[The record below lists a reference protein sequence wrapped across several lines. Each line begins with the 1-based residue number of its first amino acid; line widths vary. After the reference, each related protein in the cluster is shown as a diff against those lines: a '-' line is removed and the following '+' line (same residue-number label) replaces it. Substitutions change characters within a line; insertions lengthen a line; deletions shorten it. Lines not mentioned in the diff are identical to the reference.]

1 MDSSNLQNNNY
12 PQYAEQNNSDNSNI
26 YTNSSSNT
34 SNANNTD
41 NASNT
46 DNTDNTNNTN
56 TYNASNLNPT
66 NTYQSN
72 SYQNNAYQN
81 SGYQNSGYTNNT
93 YTNNSYQNNNYMNN
107 GYQNNGYQNNNYM
120 NNSYQNNR
128 YPNSTNPTN
137 TYQNG
142 AYTNNTYQNNT
153 YANNSYQNN
162 NYMNNGY
169 QNNGYQN
176 NSYQNNSYQNN
187 RYPNS
192 TYINRDNLIR
202 TYKNVIQRTTSLV
215 NAILVDNRKKM
226 IALIVAAVLALTL
239 IGSAI
244 VKTFKPNYNCSAEK
258 SANIE
263 EYFHCHPSSFEK
275 RGDDDVSATFDAKGD
290 DLNITIKF
298 TDRVPDYGISK
309 TQAEFSDRLLLTNM
323 FPEVEEAKNKVISP
337 IHLHYTFLNNDD
349 SVIFKDDFIDN

>member
-41 NASNT
+41 NASN
-46 DNTDNTNNTN
+46 
-56 TYNASNLNPT
+56 LNPT
-66 NTYQSN
+66 NTCQSN
-72 SYQNNAYQN
+72 TYQN
-81 SGYQNSGYTNNT
+81 SGYQNNGYTNNT
-93 YTNNSYQNNNYMNN
+93 YTNNSYQNN
-107 GYQNNGYQNNNYM
+107 GYM

-142 AYTNNTYQNNT
+142 AYANNAYQNNT
-153 YANNSYQNN
+153 YSNNSYQNN

-169 QNNGYQN
+169 QNNVYQN
-176 NSYQNNSYQNN
+176 NVYQNN
-187 RYPNS
+187 RYSNNNNPIGA
-192 TYINRDNLIR
+192 YINRDNLIR
-202 TYKNVIQRTTSLV
+202 TYKNVIQRTSSLV
-215 NAILVDNRKKM
+215 NAILIDKHKKM
-226 IALIVAAVLALTL
+226 IALIVASVLALTL

-244 VKTFKPNYNCSAEK
+244 AKTFKPHYNCSAEK

-275 RGDDDVSATFDAKGD
+275 RGDNDVSATFDAKGD

-298 TDRVPDYGISK
+298 TERVPDYGISK

>member
-120 NNSYQNNR
+120 NN
-128 YPNSTNPTN
+128 
-137 TYQNG
+137 
-142 AYTNNTYQNNT
+142 
-153 YANNSYQNN
+153 
-162 NYMNNGY
+162 GY

-176 NSYQNNSYQNN
+176 NNN
-187 RYPNS
+187 PIS

-215 NAILVDNRKKM
+215 NAILIDKHKKM
-226 IALIVAAVLALTL
+226 IALIVASVLALTL

-244 VKTFKPNYNCSAEK
+244 AKTFKPHYNCSAEK

-298 TDRVPDYGISK
+298 TERVPDYGISK

>member
-81 SGYQNSGYTNNT
+81 SGYQNNG

-107 GYQNNGYQNNNYM
+107 GYQNNGYQNNN
-120 NNSYQNNR
+120 
-128 YPNSTNPTN
+128 NPI
-137 TYQNG
+137 
-142 AYTNNTYQNNT
+142 
-153 YANNSYQNN
+153 
-162 NYMNNGY
+162 
-169 QNNGYQN
+169 
-176 NSYQNNSYQNN
+176 
-187 RYPNS
+187 S

-244 VKTFKPNYNCSAEK
+244 AKTFKPHYNCSAEK

>member
-107 GYQNNGYQNNNYM
+107 GYQNN
-120 NNSYQNNR
+120 R

-169 QNNGYQN
+169 QNNRYQN
-176 NSYQNNSYQNN
+176 NMYQNN
-187 RYPNS
+187 RYSNNNNPIG

-215 NAILVDNRKKM
+215 NAILIDKHKKM
-226 IALIVAAVLALTL
+226 IALIVASVLALTL

-244 VKTFKPNYNCSAEK
+244 AKTFKPHYNCSAEK

-298 TDRVPDYGISK
+298 TERVPDYGISK

>member
-12 PQYAEQNNSDNSNI
+12 PQSAEQNNSDNSNI

-34 SNANNTD
+34 I
-41 NASNT
+41 
-46 DNTDNTNNTN
+46 NTNNAN
-56 TYNASNLNPT
+56 NASNLNPT
-66 NTYQSN
+66 NTCQSN
-72 SYQNNAYQN
+72 TYQN
-81 SGYQNSGYTNNT
+81 SGYQNNGYTNNT
-93 YTNNSYQNNNYMNN
+93 YTNNSYQNNGYQNNGYMNNSYQNNGYQNNTYQNGTNPTNAYQNNSYQNGAYANNAYQNNTYSNNSYQNNNYMNN
-107 GYQNNGYQNNNYM
+107 GYQNNGYQNNT
-120 NNSYQNNR
+120 YQNNR
-128 YPNSTNPTN
+128 YS
-137 TYQNG
+137 
-142 AYTNNTYQNNT
+142 
-153 YANNSYQNN
+153 NN
-162 NYMNNGY
+162 NNPIGA
-169 QNNGYQN
+169 
-176 NSYQNNSYQNN
+176 
-187 RYPNS
+187 
-192 TYINRDNLIR
+192 YINRDNLIR
-202 TYKNVIQRTTSLV
+202 TYKNVIQRTSSLV
-215 NAILVDNRKKM
+215 NAILIDKHKKM
-226 IALIVAAVLALTL
+226 IALIVASVLALTL

-244 VKTFKPNYNCSAEK
+244 AKTFKPHYNCSAEK

-298 TDRVPDYGISK
+298 TERVPDYGISK

>member
-12 PQYAEQNNSDNSNI
+12 PQSAEQNNSDNSNI

-34 SNANNTD
+34 I
-41 NASNT
+41 
-46 DNTDNTNNTN
+46 NTNNAD
-56 TYNASNLNPT
+56 NASNLNPT
-66 NTYQSN
+66 NTCQSN
-72 SYQNNAYQN
+72 TYQN
-81 SGYQNSGYTNNT
+81 SGYQNNGYTNNT
-93 YTNNSYQNNNYMNN
+93 YTNNSYQNNGYQNNGYMNNSYQNNGYQNNTYQNGTNPTNAYQNNSYQNGAYANNAYQNNTYSNNSYQNNNYMNN
-107 GYQNNGYQNNNYM
+107 GYQNNGYQNNV
-120 NNSYQNNR
+120 YQNNR
-128 YPNSTNPTN
+128 YS
-137 TYQNG
+137 
-142 AYTNNTYQNNT
+142 
-153 YANNSYQNN
+153 NN
-162 NYMNNGY
+162 NNPIGA
-169 QNNGYQN
+169 
-176 NSYQNNSYQNN
+176 
-187 RYPNS
+187 
-192 TYINRDNLIR
+192 YINRDNLIR
-202 TYKNVIQRTTSLV
+202 TYKNVIQRTSSLV
-215 NAILVDNRKKM
+215 NAILIDKHKKM
-226 IALIVAAVLALTL
+226 IALIVASVLALTL

-244 VKTFKPNYNCSAEK
+244 AKTFKPHYNCSAEK

-298 TDRVPDYGISK
+298 TERVPDYGISK

>member
-41 NASNT
+41 NASN
-46 DNTDNTNNTN
+46 
-56 TYNASNLNPT
+56 LNPT
-66 NTYQSN
+66 NTCQSN
-72 SYQNNAYQN
+72 TYQNSGYQNNGYTNNTYTNNSYQNNGYQNNGYMNNSYQNCTNPTDTYQNNAYQN
-81 SGYQNSGYTNNT
+81 GAYANNAYQNNT
-93 YTNNSYQNNNYMNN
+93 YSNNSYQNNNYMNN
-107 GYQNNGYQNNNYM
+107 GYQNNVYQNNV
-120 NNSYQNNR
+120 YQNNR
-128 YPNSTNPTN
+128 YS
-137 TYQNG
+137 
-142 AYTNNTYQNNT
+142 
-153 YANNSYQNN
+153 NN
-162 NYMNNGY
+162 NNPIGA
-169 QNNGYQN
+169 
-176 NSYQNNSYQNN
+176 
-187 RYPNS
+187 
-192 TYINRDNLIR
+192 YINRDNLIR
-202 TYKNVIQRTTSLV
+202 TYKNVIQRTSSLV
-215 NAILVDNRKKM
+215 NAILIDKHKKM
-226 IALIVAAVLALTL
+226 IALIVASVLALTL

-244 VKTFKPNYNCSAEK
+244 AKTFKPHYNCSAEK

-275 RGDDDVSATFDAKGD
+275 RGDNDVSATFDAKGD

-298 TDRVPDYGISK
+298 TERVPDYGISK

>member
-81 SGYQNSGYTNNT
+81 SGYQNNG

-107 GYQNNGYQNNNYM
+107 GYQNNGYQNNN
-120 NNSYQNNR
+120 
-128 YPNSTNPTN
+128 NPI
-137 TYQNG
+137 
-142 AYTNNTYQNNT
+142 
-153 YANNSYQNN
+153 
-162 NYMNNGY
+162 
-169 QNNGYQN
+169 
-176 NSYQNNSYQNN
+176 
-187 RYPNS
+187 S

>member
-12 PQYAEQNNSDNSNI
+12 PQCAEQNNSDNSNI

-34 SNANNTD
+34 I
-41 NASNT
+41 
-46 DNTDNTNNTN
+46 NTNNAD
-56 TYNASNLNPT
+56 NASNLNPT
-66 NTYQSN
+66 NTCQSN
-72 SYQNNAYQN
+72 TYQN
-81 SGYQNSGYTNNT
+81 SGYQNNGYTNNT
-93 YTNNSYQNNNYMNN
+93 YTNNSYQNNGYQNNGYMNNSYQNNGYQNNTYQNGTNPTNAYQNNSYQNGAYANNAYQNNTYSNNSYQNNNYMNN
-107 GYQNNGYQNNNYM
+107 GYQNNGYQNNV
-120 NNSYQNNR
+120 YQNNR
-128 YPNSTNPTN
+128 YS
-137 TYQNG
+137 
-142 AYTNNTYQNNT
+142 
-153 YANNSYQNN
+153 NN
-162 NYMNNGY
+162 NNPIGA
-169 QNNGYQN
+169 
-176 NSYQNNSYQNN
+176 
-187 RYPNS
+187 
-192 TYINRDNLIR
+192 YINRDNLIR
-202 TYKNVIQRTTSLV
+202 TYKNVIQRTSSLV
-215 NAILVDNRKKM
+215 NAILIDKHKKM
-226 IALIVAAVLALTL
+226 IALIVASVLALTL

-244 VKTFKPNYNCSAEK
+244 AKTFKPHYNCSAEK

-298 TDRVPDYGISK
+298 TERVPDYGISK

>member
-34 SNANNTD
+34 SNANNTY

-81 SGYQNSGYTNNT
+81 SGYQNSGYTNNS

-107 GYQNNGYQNNNYM
+107 GYQNNGYQNNN
-120 NNSYQNNR
+120 
-128 YPNSTNPTN
+128 NPI
-137 TYQNG
+137 
-142 AYTNNTYQNNT
+142 
-153 YANNSYQNN
+153 
-162 NYMNNGY
+162 
-169 QNNGYQN
+169 
-176 NSYQNNSYQNN
+176 
-187 RYPNS
+187 S

>member
-81 SGYQNSGYTNNT
+81 SGYKNSGYQNSGYTNNT

-107 GYQNNGYQNNNYM
+107 GYQNNGYQNNN
-120 NNSYQNNR
+120 
-128 YPNSTNPTN
+128 NPI
-137 TYQNG
+137 
-142 AYTNNTYQNNT
+142 
-153 YANNSYQNN
+153 
-162 NYMNNGY
+162 
-169 QNNGYQN
+169 
-176 NSYQNNSYQNN
+176 
-187 RYPNS
+187 S

>member
-34 SNANNTD
+34 I
-41 NASNT
+41 
-46 DNTDNTNNTN
+46 NTNNAD
-56 TYNASNLNPT
+56 NASNLNPT
-66 NTYQSN
+66 NTCQSN
-72 SYQNNAYQN
+72 TYQN
-81 SGYQNSGYTNNT
+81 SGYQNNGYTNNT
-93 YTNNSYQNNNYMNN
+93 YTNNSYQNNGYQNNGYMNNSYQNNGYQNNTYQNGTNPTNAYQNNSYQNGAYANNAYQNNTYSNNSYQNNNYMNN
-107 GYQNNGYQNNNYM
+107 GYQNNGYQNNV
-120 NNSYQNNR
+120 YQNNR
-128 YPNSTNPTN
+128 YS
-137 TYQNG
+137 
-142 AYTNNTYQNNT
+142 
-153 YANNSYQNN
+153 NN
-162 NYMNNGY
+162 NNPIGA
-169 QNNGYQN
+169 
-176 NSYQNNSYQNN
+176 
-187 RYPNS
+187 
-192 TYINRDNLIR
+192 YINRDNLIR
-202 TYKNVIQRTTSLV
+202 TYKNVIQRTSSLV
-215 NAILVDNRKKM
+215 NAILIDKHKKM
-226 IALIVAAVLALTL
+226 IALIVASVLALTL

-244 VKTFKPNYNCSAEK
+244 AKTFKPHYNCSAEK

-298 TDRVPDYGISK
+298 TERVPDYGISK

>member
-1 MDSSNLQNNNY
+1 
-12 PQYAEQNNSDNSNI
+12 
-26 YTNSSSNT
+26 
-34 SNANNTD
+34 
-41 NASNT
+41 
-46 DNTDNTNNTN
+46 
-56 TYNASNLNPT
+56 
-66 NTYQSN
+66 
-72 SYQNNAYQN
+72 
-81 SGYQNSGYTNNT
+81 
-93 YTNNSYQNNNYMNN
+93 MNN

-128 YPNSTNPTN
+128 YPNGTNPTN

-169 QNNGYQN
+169 QNN
-176 NSYQNNSYQNN
+176 SYQNNNN
-187 RYPNS
+187 PIS

>member
-41 NASNT
+41 NASN
-46 DNTDNTNNTN
+46 
-56 TYNASNLNPT
+56 LNPT
-66 NTYQSN
+66 NTCQSN
-72 SYQNNAYQN
+72 TYQNSGYQNNGYTNNTYTNNSYQNNGYQNNGYMNNSYQNNGYQNNTYQNCTNPTDTYQNNAYQN
-81 SGYQNSGYTNNT
+81 GAYANNAYQNNT
-93 YTNNSYQNNNYMNN
+93 YSNNSYQNNNYMNN
-107 GYQNNGYQNNNYM
+107 GYQNNVYQNNV
-120 NNSYQNNR
+120 YQNNR
-128 YPNSTNPTN
+128 YS
-137 TYQNG
+137 
-142 AYTNNTYQNNT
+142 
-153 YANNSYQNN
+153 NN
-162 NYMNNGY
+162 NNPIGA
-169 QNNGYQN
+169 
-176 NSYQNNSYQNN
+176 
-187 RYPNS
+187 
-192 TYINRDNLIR
+192 YINRDNLIR
-202 TYKNVIQRTTSLV
+202 TYKNVIQRTSSLV
-215 NAILVDNRKKM
+215 NAILIDKHKKM
-226 IALIVAAVLALTL
+226 IALIVASVLALTL

-244 VKTFKPNYNCSAEK
+244 AKTFKPHYNCSAEK

-275 RGDDDVSATFDAKGD
+275 RGDNDVSATFDAKGD

-298 TDRVPDYGISK
+298 TERVPDYGISK

>member
-41 NASNT
+41 NASN
-46 DNTDNTNNTN
+46 
-56 TYNASNLNPT
+56 LNPT
-66 NTYQSN
+66 NTCQSN
-72 SYQNNAYQN
+72 TYQNSGYQNNGYTNNTYTNNSYQNNGYMNNSYQNNGYQNNTYQNCTNPTDTYQNNAYQN
-81 SGYQNSGYTNNT
+81 GAYANNAYQNNT
-93 YTNNSYQNNNYMNN
+93 YSNNSYQNNNYMNN
-107 GYQNNGYQNNNYM
+107 GYQNNVYQNNV
-120 NNSYQNNR
+120 YQNNR
-128 YPNSTNPTN
+128 YS
-137 TYQNG
+137 
-142 AYTNNTYQNNT
+142 
-153 YANNSYQNN
+153 NN
-162 NYMNNGY
+162 NNPIGA
-169 QNNGYQN
+169 
-176 NSYQNNSYQNN
+176 
-187 RYPNS
+187 
-192 TYINRDNLIR
+192 YINRDNLIR
-202 TYKNVIQRTTSLV
+202 TYKNVIQRTSSLV
-215 NAILVDNRKKM
+215 NAILIDKHKKM
-226 IALIVAAVLALTL
+226 IALIVASVLALTL

-244 VKTFKPNYNCSAEK
+244 AKTFKPHYNCSAEK

-275 RGDDDVSATFDAKGD
+275 RGDNDVSATFDAKGD

-298 TDRVPDYGISK
+298 TERVPDYGISK

>member
-93 YTNNSYQNNNYMNN
+93 YTNN
-107 GYQNNGYQNNNYM
+107 
-120 NNSYQNNR
+120 
-128 YPNSTNPTN
+128 
-137 TYQNG
+137 
-142 AYTNNTYQNNT
+142 AYQNNT
-153 YANNSYQNN
+153 YSNNSYQNN

-176 NSYQNNSYQNN
+176 NVYQNN
-187 RYPNS
+187 RYSNNNNPIGA
-192 TYINRDNLIR
+192 YINRDNLIR
-202 TYKNVIQRTTSLV
+202 TYKNVIQRTSSLV
-215 NAILVDNRKKM
+215 NAILIDKHKKM
-226 IALIVAAVLALTL
+226 IALIVASVLALTL

-244 VKTFKPNYNCSAEK
+244 AKTFKPHYNCSAEK

-298 TDRVPDYGISK
+298 TERVPDYGISK

>member
-34 SNANNTD
+34 SNT
-41 NASNT
+41 S
-46 DNTDNTNNTN
+46 NTNNAD
-56 TYNASNLNPT
+56 NASNLNPT

-72 SYQNNAYQN
+72 TYQNSGYQNNGYMNNSYQNNGYQNNTYQNNAYQN
-81 SGYQNSGYTNNT
+81 GAYANNAYQNNT
-93 YTNNSYQNNNYMNN
+93 YANSGYQNNNYMNN
-107 GYQNNGYQNNNYM
+107 GYQNNGYQNNM
-120 NNSYQNNR
+120 YQNNR
-128 YPNSTNPTN
+128 YS
-137 TYQNG
+137 
-142 AYTNNTYQNNT
+142 
-153 YANNSYQNN
+153 NN
-162 NYMNNGY
+162 NNPIGV
-169 QNNGYQN
+169 
-176 NSYQNNSYQNN
+176 
-187 RYPNS
+187 
-192 TYINRDNLIR
+192 YINRDNLIR

-215 NAILVDNRKKM
+215 NAILIDKHKKM
-226 IALIVAAVLALTL
+226 IALIVASVLALTL

-244 VKTFKPNYNCSAEK
+244 AKTFKPHYNCSAEK

-298 TDRVPDYGISK
+298 TERVPDYGISK

>member
-12 PQYAEQNNSDNSNI
+12 PQSAEQNNSDNSNI

-34 SNANNTD
+34 I
-41 NASNT
+41 
-46 DNTDNTNNTN
+46 NTNNAD
-56 TYNASNLNPT
+56 NASNLNPT
-66 NTYQSN
+66 NTCQSN
-72 SYQNNAYQN
+72 TYQN
-81 SGYQNSGYTNNT
+81 SGYQNNGYTNNT
-93 YTNNSYQNNNYMNN
+93 YTNNSYQNNGYQNNGYMNNSYQNNGYQNNTYQNGTNPTNAYQNNSYQNGAYANNAYQNNTYSNNSYQNNNYMNN
-107 GYQNNGYQNNNYM
+107 GYQNNGYQNNV
-120 NNSYQNNR
+120 YQNNR
-128 YPNSTNPTN
+128 YS
-137 TYQNG
+137 
-142 AYTNNTYQNNT
+142 
-153 YANNSYQNN
+153 NN
-162 NYMNNGY
+162 NNPIGA
-169 QNNGYQN
+169 
-176 NSYQNNSYQNN
+176 
-187 RYPNS
+187 
-192 TYINRDNLIR
+192 YINRDNLIR
-202 TYKNVIQRTTSLV
+202 TYKNVIQRTSSLV
-215 NAILVDNRKKM
+215 NAILIDKHKKI
-226 IALIVAAVLALTL
+226 IALIVASVLALTL

-244 VKTFKPNYNCSAEK
+244 AKTFKPHYNCSAEK

-298 TDRVPDYGISK
+298 TERVPDYGISK

>member
-81 SGYQNSGYTNNT
+81 SGYQNNG

-107 GYQNNGYQNNNYM
+107 GYQNNGYQNNN
-120 NNSYQNNR
+120 
-128 YPNSTNPTN
+128 NPI
-137 TYQNG
+137 
-142 AYTNNTYQNNT
+142 
-153 YANNSYQNN
+153 
-162 NYMNNGY
+162 
-169 QNNGYQN
+169 
-176 NSYQNNSYQNN
+176 
-187 RYPNS
+187 S

-298 TDRVPDYGISK
+298 TDRVPDYGLS
-309 TQAEFSDRLLLTNM
+309 L
-323 FPEVEEAKNKVISP
+323 
-337 IHLHYTFLNNDD
+337 IH
-349 SVIFKDDFIDN
+349 I

>member
-46 DNTDNTNNTN
+46 DNTDNTDNTNNTN

-81 SGYQNSGYTNNT
+81 SGYQNSGYTNNS

-107 GYQNNGYQNNNYM
+107 GYQNNGYQNNN
-120 NNSYQNNR
+120 
-128 YPNSTNPTN
+128 NPI
-137 TYQNG
+137 
-142 AYTNNTYQNNT
+142 
-153 YANNSYQNN
+153 
-162 NYMNNGY
+162 
-169 QNNGYQN
+169 
-176 NSYQNNSYQNN
+176 
-187 RYPNS
+187 S

>member
-81 SGYQNSGYTNNT
+81 SGYQNSGYTNNS

-107 GYQNNGYQNNNYM
+107 GYQNNGYQNNN
-120 NNSYQNNR
+120 
-128 YPNSTNPTN
+128 NPI
-137 TYQNG
+137 
-142 AYTNNTYQNNT
+142 
-153 YANNSYQNN
+153 
-162 NYMNNGY
+162 
-169 QNNGYQN
+169 
-176 NSYQNNSYQNN
+176 
-187 RYPNS
+187 S

-226 IALIVAAVLALTL
+226 IALIVASVLALTL

-244 VKTFKPNYNCSAEK
+244 AKTFKPHYNCSAEK

>member
-107 GYQNNGYQNNNYM
+107 GYQNNGYQNNN
-120 NNSYQNNR
+120 
-128 YPNSTNPTN
+128 NPI
-137 TYQNG
+137 
-142 AYTNNTYQNNT
+142 
-153 YANNSYQNN
+153 
-162 NYMNNGY
+162 
-169 QNNGYQN
+169 
-176 NSYQNNSYQNN
+176 
-187 RYPNS
+187 S